1 MARYTGPRAKISR
14 RFGVSLFGPSKA
26 FERRNFPPG
35 QHGVRAGRKKKSE
48 YSVALGEKQKLRFQY
63 GVLEKQFRGYY
74 EEAAR
79 RRGVTGVI
87 LLQLLETRLDNV
99 CYRAGFGNSR
109 QAARQ
114 IVNHGHILVNGR
126 CVDIPSYQV
135 KPGDV
140 IKVGA
145 KPSSQQLVLRMTD
158 LTQAMPVVDWLSV
171 DKDKLEATVSRVPER
186 CRHRPARQR
195 AAHRRALLPLT
206 ISPSFGFHCKKTP
219 GRQSGR
225 FCYSVRCLD
234 KGSVIK

>member
-87 LLQLLETRLDNV
+87 LLQLLELRLDNV
-99 CYRAGFGNSR
+99 IYRCGFANTR

-114 IVNHGHILVNGR
+114 LVNHGHVMVNGHS
-126 CVDIPSYQV
+126 VDIPSYQV

-140 IKVGA
+140 LKVAA
-145 KPSSQQLVLRMTD
+145 KPSSQQLATRMTD
-158 LTQAMPVVDWLSV
+158 LTQAAPIVDWLSV
-171 DKDKLEATVSRVPER
+171 DKDKLEATVARVPER
-186 CRHRPARQR
+186 SDID
-195 AAHRRALLPLT
+195 PLVNEQL
-206 ISPSFGFHCKKTP
+206 IVEL
-219 GRQSGR
+219 
-225 FCYSVRCLD
+225 YSR
-234 KGSVIK
+234 

>member
-26 FERRNFPPG
+26 LERRNFPPG

-48 YSVALGEKQKLRFQY
+48 YAVALGEKQKLRFQY
-63 GVLEKQFRGYY
+63 GILEKQFRGYY

-79 RRGVTGVI
+79 RRGVTGEI

-99 CYRAGFGNSR
+99 CYRAGFGNTR

-140 IKVGA
+140 IKIGA
-145 KPSSQQLVLRMTD
+145 KPSSQQLVIRMTD
-158 LTQAMPVVDWLSV
+158 LTQSMPSVDWLNV
-171 DKDKLEATVSRVPER
+171 DKDKLEATVTRVPER
-186 CRHRPARQR
+186 SDID
-195 AAHRRALLPLT
+195 PLVNEQL
-206 ISPSFGFHCKKTP
+206 IVEL
-219 GRQSGR
+219 
-225 FCYSVRCLD
+225 YSR
-234 KGSVIK
+234 

>member
-1 MARYTGPRAKISR
+1 MARYTGPRTRLSR

-63 GVLEKQFRGYY
+63 GILEKQFRGYY

-79 RRGVTGVI
+79 RRGVTGEI

-99 CYRAGFGNSR
+99 VFRAGFANSR

-114 IVNHGHILVNGR
+114 IVNHGHSLVNGHT
-126 CVDIPSYQV
+126 VDIPSFQV

-140 IKVGA
+140 IKVGQR
-145 KPSSQQLVLRMTD
+145 PSSQQLATRMTD
-158 LTQAMPVVDWLSV
+158 LTQAAPSVDWLDV
-171 DKDKLEATVSRVPER
+171 NKDSLEVTISRMPER
-186 CRHRPARQR
+186 SDID
-195 AAHRRALLPLT
+195 PLVNEQL
-206 ISPSFGFHCKKTP
+206 IVEL
-219 GRQSGR
+219 
-225 FCYSVRCLD
+225 YSR
-234 KGSVIK
+234 

>member
-26 FERRNFPPG
+26 VERRNFPPG

-74 EEAAR
+74 EEATR

-87 LLQLLETRLDNV
+87 LLQLLELRLDNV
-99 CYRAGFGNSR
+99 IYRTGMANSR

-114 IVNHGHILVNGR
+114 LVNHGHVLVNGR
-126 CVDIPSYQV
+126 SVDIPSYQV

-140 IKVGA
+140 VKVA
-145 KPSSQQLVLRMTD
+145 SKPSSQQLATRMVD
-158 LTQAMPVVDWLSV
+158 LTQAAPIVDWLTV
-171 DKDKLEATVSRVPER
+171 DKDKLEAVVARVPER
-186 CRHRPARQR
+186 SDID
-195 AAHRRALLPLT
+195 PLVNEQL
-206 ISPSFGFHCKKTP
+206 IVEL
-219 GRQSGR
+219 
-225 FCYSVRCLD
+225 YSR
-234 KGSVIK
+234 

>member
-26 FERRNFPPG
+26 LERRNFPPG

-79 RRGVTGVI
+79 RRGITGEI

-114 IVNHGHILVNGR
+114 LVNHGHVLVNGR
-126 CVDIPSYQV
+126 CVDIASFQI
-135 KPGDV
+135 KPGDI
-140 IKVGA
+140 IKIGA
-145 KPSSQQLVLRMTD
+145 KPSSQQLVIRMTD
-158 LTQAMPVVDWLSV
+158 LTQSMPAVDWLNV
-171 DKDKLEATVSRVPER
+171 DKDKLEATVTRMPER
-186 CRHRPARQR
+186 ADIN
-195 AAHRRALLPLT
+195 PLVNEQL
-206 ISPSFGFHCKKTP
+206 IVEL
-219 GRQSGR
+219 
-225 FCYSVRCLD
+225 YSR
-234 KGSVIK
+234 

>member
-1 MARYTGPRAKISR
+1 MARYTGPRTKISR

-26 FERRNFPPG
+26 LERRNFPPG
-35 QHGVRAGRKKKSE
+35 QHGARAGRKKKSE

-63 GVLEKQFRGYY
+63 GILEKQFRGYY

-114 IVNHGHILVNGR
+114 IVNHGHVLVNGR

-135 KPGDV
+135 KPGDI
-140 IKVGA
+140 IKIGA
-145 KPSSQQLVLRMTD
+145 KPSSQQLVIRMTD
-158 LTQAMPVVDWLSV
+158 LTQSMPTVDWLNV

-186 CRHRPARQR
+186 SDID
-195 AAHRRALLPLT
+195 PLVNEQL
-206 ISPSFGFHCKKTP
+206 IVEL
-219 GRQSGR
+219 
-225 FCYSVRCLD
+225 YSR
-234 KGSVIK
+234 

>member
-1 MARYTGPRAKISR
+1 MARYTGPRTKISR
-14 RFGVSLFGPSKA
+14 RFGVALFGPSKA
-26 FERRNFPPG
+26 LERRNFPPG

-79 RRGVTGVI
+79 RRGVTGEI

-99 CYRAGFGNSR
+99 IYRTGFANSR

-126 CVDIPSYQV
+126 CVDVPSFQV
-135 KPGDV
+135 RPGDV

-145 KPSSQQLVLRMTD
+145 KPSSRQLVVRMTD
-158 LTQAMPVVDWLSV
+158 LTQSLPTVDWLSV
-171 DKDKLEATVSRVPER
+171 DKDKLEATVSRLPER
-186 CRHRPARQR
+186 SDID
-195 AAHRRALLPLT
+195 PLVNEQL
-206 ISPSFGFHCKKTP
+206 IVEL
-219 GRQSGR
+219 
-225 FCYSVRCLD
+225 YSR
-234 KGSVIK
+234 

>member
-26 FERRNFPPG
+26 LERRNFPPG

-63 GVLEKQFRGYY
+63 GILEKQFRGYY

-79 RRGVTGVI
+79 RRGVTGEI

-99 CYRAGFGNSR
+99 CYRAGFGNTR

-114 IVNHGHILVNGR
+114 IVNHGHVLVNGR
-126 CVDIPSYQV
+126 CVDIPSFQV

-140 IKVGA
+140 IKIGA
-145 KPSSQQLVLRMTD
+145 KPSSQQLVIRMTD
-158 LTQAMPVVDWLSV
+158 LTQSMPSVDWLNV
-171 DKDKLEATVSRVPER
+171 DKDKLEATVTRVPER
-186 CRHRPARQR
+186 ADID
-195 AAHRRALLPLT
+195 PLVNEQL
-206 ISPSFGFHCKKTP
+206 IVEL
-219 GRQSGR
+219 
-225 FCYSVRCLD
+225 YSR
-234 KGSVIK
+234 